1 MLWIYLYI
9 SKIQPVSDQFGDK
22 ALDELFIL
30 AVYEQNNRCPREV
43 GKMEGVLDLEVHD
56 RF

>member
-1 MLWIYLYI
+1 MLRVYLYI
-9 SKIQPVSDQFGDK
+9 PKIQPVADQFGNK
-22 ALDELFIL
+22 ALDELFVP
-30 AVYEQNNRCPREV
+30 AVHEQNNRCPREV